1 MEIEWEMLSLKN
13 TRNSS
18 STWHVLSEELLA
30 QLSAI
35 PQAFPHYFYARCPQ
49 PSKSSDNKS
58 MLFLSLPNS
67 LRQKKTP
74 FFVTWKLGGP
84 TFKSF
89 AIVPWRTSKPAID
102 ENFWKVPPL
111 SMNWKTLTINA
122 WKYAKLSPAI
132 PLLYALTVSG
142 GGSQFLVVYK
152 LAASNNIPSRKKFPL
167 EHREET

>member
-1 MEIEWEMLSLKN
+1 MLLVWLTPPNMEIEWEMLSLQN

-18 STWHVLSEELLA
+18 SIWHVLSGELA

-35 PQAFPHYFYARCPQ
+35 PQAFPHYYARCPQ

-67 LRQKKTP
+67 LRQKKAP

-89 AIVPWRTSKPAID
+89 AIVPWRTLKPAAID
-102 ENFWKVPPL
+102 ENFCKVLLRL
-111 SMNWKTLTINA
+111 SLHELKDFDNQCLEVCKIVSC
-122 WKYAKLSPAI
+122 YI

-142 GGSQFLVVYK
+142 GGGSQFLS
-152 LAASNNIPSRKKFPL
+152 L
-167 EHREET
+167 